1 MIVEKKKLLKEVWHP
16 SKLSNSLL
24 MTSTCLR
31 VPKFNQVIL
40 MLDSSNVAIKQDGIL
55 ESITSASVAKPEA
68 TTAL

>member
-1 MIVEKKKLLKEVWHP
+1 MIVEEKKLLKEVWHP
-16 SKLSNSLL
+16 SKLSNSSL

>member
-1 MIVEKKKLLKEVWHP
+1 MIVEEEKLLKEVWHP

-31 VPKFNQVIL
+31 VPKFNQAIL
-40 MLDSSNVAIKQDGIL
+40 MLDSSNVAMKQDGIL